1 MCLAEQE
8 RAFNPSGDLCH
19 SMIRFCVLFCGTLLI
34 FFRFLLGIASPGL
47 RLLVSDNPSVSA
59 NFSFIYYFYTQSN
72 HHAASM
78 FSDGTVSTT
87 CLLHSQKEM
96 VFRTWWHHRVY
107 VWVLLLFT
115 EMCGDNKGVIVKYN
129 GQK

>member
-8 RAFNPSGDLCH
+8 RAFIPSGDLCH
-19 SMIRFCVLFCGTLLI
+19 SMIRFCVLFCGTLL
-34 FFRFLLGIASPGL
+34 GIASSGL
-47 RLLVSDNPSVSA
+47 RLIVSDNPSVSA
-59 NFSFIYYFYTQSN
+59 NFSVIYYFYTQSN

-96 VFRTWWHHRVY
+96 VFRTW
-107 VWVLLLFT
+107 
-115 EMCGDNKGVIVKYN
+115 
-129 GQK
+129 